1 MENIGIE
8 DESRQSLNEQTPPS
22 LCVHKDLSLKEGE
35 KIHVNV
41 KTSKKHSS
49 SSSASSKPS
58 STGGLLL
65 RPPPPA
71 GSIVKPT
78 VQPTVAMPTEGHR
91 DQGEGDAA
99 TQAGEVTADGEN
111 DDFAWGDFTSS

>member
-8 DESRQSLNEQTPPS
+8 DESRKSLDDQTSSSS
-22 LCVHKDLSLKEGE
+22 LCPHKDLSLKEGE

-49 SSSASSKPS
+49 SSSSKPS
-58 STGGLLL
+58 SSGGLLL

-78 VQPTVAMPTEGHR
+78 VEPTLVMPTVT
-91 DQGEGDAA
+91 GEGAQNESSGGA
-99 TQAGEVTADGEN
+99 EAEN
-111 DDFAWGDFTSS
+111 EDFAWGDFTSS

>member
-8 DESRQSLNEQTPPS
+8 DESRKSLDGHTS
-22 LCVHKDLSLKEGE
+22 LCPHKDLSLKEGE

-49 SSSASSKPS
+49 SASAPSKPS
-58 STGGLLL
+58 SSGGLL
-65 RPPPPA
+65 RPPPPP

-78 VQPTVAMPTEGHR
+78 VEPTLAIPTVTLEGSQAERNR
-91 DQGEGDAA
+91 DEESEDL
-99 TQAGEVTADGEN
+99 
-111 DDFAWGDFTSS
+111 AWGDFTSS